1 MYFVLT
7 LFSYGGGPRLRKSR
21 KAPEKKKKS
30 KGFSLKGMLGWGSS
44 ELEEAA
50 PCSVSSDED
59 DFDGGLSLECAAAPR
74 AEKKQSWSV
83 SEDDIQIEQS
93 RRLVSKA
100 MKMNR
105 LK

>member
-1 MYFVLT
+1 M
-7 LFSYGGGPRLRKSR
+7 
-21 KAPEKKKKS
+21 KKKS
-30 KGFSLKGMLGWGSS
+30 KGFSLRGMLGWGSS
-44 ELEEAA
+44 EKEEAA

-59 DFDGGLSLECAAAPR
+59 EAEDFDGELTLECAAAPP
-74 AEKKQSWSV
+74 AAATVEKQSWSV
-83 SEDDIQIEQS
+83 ADDDIQIEQS